1 MVTWVITI
9 QARRISESAHLLE
22 RYGIYLNWMSVEV
35 AARRK
40 SAVIARGG
48 SDAPTFPGRALRA
61 VVLSLARC

>member
-48 SDAPTFPGRALRA
+48 SDD
-61 VVLSLARC
+61 